1 MNSKTRVAG
10 NFSGALSLFL
20 CLSQVITP
28 AVFADSAINVDGNI
42 DASKLDQT
50 KIQQAAPPCDQICGI
65 LMSGDLSKHD
75 NIGARTSSGVGPGNI
90 YSPSDTGTGSSGS
103 ASGWTT
109 PTDDQ
114 WCANHGFPTDNTILP
129 NATPTPVTTA
139 STCNVP
145 TIGNESC
152 AQANLGIARCMFHGS
167 QLESNCMALA
177 ATGDA
182 TTFDSIVLLL
192 DIAATV
198 ACTTACFVG
207 RGTGMTLGAA
217 AEVACK
223 YVGAV
228 AGVTEFVSTV
238 AQDTSPVAGAIHGI
252 LALGGGA
259 TALLGAGATDVAGS
273 AGTQAGQVSSGG
285 TGQLVGDGA
294 QSQSGTVKDTES
306 CVAAVFF
313 AVLSGIRT
321 FDLVKFGD
329 TYDSACNNISSL
341 WSSSAAGNGGGG
353 AGTSTNPGQYLFNPQ
368 TGGISQGAPGSG
380 GSNGGLGGSTTAT
393 TTPSTASTVASCVA
407 SGNTGS
413 GCGTAAATDSG
424 ALNNSGLGQAVAPL
438 ASQLANNGVLQSQ
451 GAGAAMHSA
460 MGAGGGNLGGAGGAI
475 SQLAQSAQDNA
486 AQLERMAGGI
496 GAGSYSGGGGGG
508 GGGGK
513 GGADNP
519 FAGLFGGG
527 AKDGGARAPSSEQ
540 FGKVAHMDIWH
551 TGTTQNI
558 FEIISDKVAK
568 VANRVGSR

>member
-20 CLSQVITP
+20 CLSQVLTP
-28 AVFADSAINVDGNI
+28 AVFADSAINANGNV

-103 ASGWTT
+103 ASGWST
-109 PTDDQ
+109 PKDDQ
-114 WCANHGFPTDNTILP
+114 WCANHGFPTDNTVMP

-152 AQANLGIARCMFHGS
+152 SQANLGIARCMFHGS

-182 TTFDSIVLLL
+182 TTFDSIILTL
-192 DIAATV
+192 DLAAAIACGIACFTGATPGWGQAAVETCTAVGTV
-198 ACTTACFVG
+198 AS
-207 RGTGMTLGAA
+207 
-217 AEVACK
+217 
-223 YVGAV
+223 
-228 AGVTEFVSTV
+228 VTELISTI

-252 LALGGGA
+252 LAAGAGAFANIGSVGLSNVVQAGGA
-259 TALLGAGATDVAGS
+259 TQDAGDVGRLGSQGS
-273 AGTQAGQVSSGG
+273 QKGSTLKDQA
-285 TGQLVGDGA
+285 
-294 QSQSGTVKDTES
+294 S
-306 CVAAVFF
+306 CVSAVFF
-313 AVLSGIRT
+313 VVLSGIRMY
-321 FDLVKFGD
+321 DLVKFGD

-353 AGTSTNPGQYLFNPQ
+353 AGTSTSPGQYLFNPQ

-380 GSNGGLGGSTTAT
+380 GSNGGLASSTTAT
-393 TTPSTASTVASCVA
+393 TTPGTGSTVASCVA

-413 GCGTAAATDSG
+413 GCSTSAATDSG
-424 ALNNSGLGQAVAPL
+424 VLSNSGLGQTVAPL
-438 ASQLANNGVLQSQ
+438 ASQLANNGALQSQ
-451 GAGAAMHSA
+451 GAGAAMQSGMGSA
-460 MGAGGGNLGGAGGAI
+460 GADLGDAGSAL
-475 SQLAQSAQDNA
+475 SHLAQAAQDNG
-486 AQLERMAGGI
+486 AQLEKMLGGI

-508 GGGGK
+508 GGAGK

-568 VANRVGSR
+568 VANRVELR